1 MTSAKR
7 VMFSLWRQYF
17 SPFRCAILIQ
27 VVVLTVVTV
36 YLLQRMSVPT
46 VNPGPAVPRSVQ
58 DDLRFENEHP
68 QQRPVE
74 YLPSTV
80 DKATSQQYLQT
91 AVDKATSQQYLQTA
105 VDKATSQ
112 QTSPFS
118 SLMTSAAATDEEKI
132 REFAVRVLGY
142 SGVPDQCN
150 GPARSPEGEMLEEY
164 DLMQYVSIVSSI

>member
-1 MTSAKR
+1 MTSAKKI
-7 VMFSLWRQYF
+7 MFPFWRQYL
-17 SPFRCAILIQ
+17 SPFRCAILTQ
-27 VVVLTVVTV
+27 VVVLTVATL
-36 YLLQRMSVPT
+36 YLLKRTSIPN

-68 QQRPVE
+68 QQRPIE
-74 YLPSTV
+74 YLPST
-80 DKATSQQYLQT
+80 
-91 AVDKATSQQYLQTA
+91 VDKATSQQYLQTA

-132 REFAVRVLGY
+132 HEFAVRVLGY

-150 GPARSPEGEMLEEY
+150 GPARSPEGEMLVEY